1 MPNSKDTTEYISV
14 VSSIIYP
21 FLFYPYLQNK
31 EYTMIICTAKRRCVT
46 GVTEYYYYRGDTPIG
61 TAFAFIIPGF
71 PVQIQSGALNLHC
84 KLQSESADYP
94 GHRLSLVCEESH
106 NPYAELIRLSFDE
119 YAFRLCSETIQIIS
133 RNDIRFYHN
142 STLLAVLESTPG
154 SMDDDWELRLTLK
167 AQLPLTDTLLTLL
180 LSFPLIRI

>member
-1 MPNSKDTTEYISV
+1 
-14 VSSIIYP
+14 
-21 FLFYPYLQNK
+21 
-31 EYTMIICTAKRRCVT
+31 MIICTAKRRCLT
-46 GVTEYYYYRGDTPIG
+46 GVTEYCYYRGDTPIG

-84 KLQSESADYP
+84 ELQSESADYP
-94 GHRLSLVCEESH
+94 VHRLSLVCEESH
-106 NPYAELIRLSFDE
+106 NQYAELIRLSFDE
-119 YAFRLCSETIQIIS
+119 YAFRLCSETIQIIP

-180 LSFPLIRI
+180 MSFPLIQF